1 MESPIRLAYINELDE
16 SKLDEDFFKKFGDC
30 KNIQFQKMY
39 DTMNDSRIQAKL
51 ITTSNQDPNMKFDG
65 GTIRRTLIQ
74 RYESQFVNKKLVD
87 DSKHRYLMNTTWVED
102 RFTQDKY
109 KLAYFHF
116 LLSQGN
122 VSPELY
128 VPEANIQL
136 VQDQVLENDDF
147 LVRLNEHFVIT
158 KRYEDKVSQCVV
170 REPFERD
177 LKVRQINA
185 NLKRLG
191 VTVGSC
197 HRVYRGIRRLTQEE
211 REDDPEEKLDNDP
224 E

>member
-1 MESPIRLAYINELDE
+1 M
-16 SKLDEDFFKKFGDC
+16 
-30 KNIQFQKMY
+30 
-39 DTMNDSRIQAKL
+39 
-51 ITTSNQDPNMKFDG
+51 
-65 GTIRRTLIQ
+65 
-74 RYESQFVNKKLVD
+74 NKKLVD

-116 LLSQGN
+116 LLRQGN